1 LNRRHKLLLELLEG
15 CGAGLHA
22 LLTRL
27 TLREDVAEE
36 LMQELFIKLSK
47 ARGLEK
53 VSNLPAYA
61 RRAAIN
67 MAFDWHRRRQN
78 MTVALDSVGEAASG
92 QRSPLAKMIEAERL
106 EEVLAGVGKLNASIR
121 EVFVLRHI
129 QQLDYDEIARQT
141 GKTTHQARALC
152 HKALKRLRNLL
163 DIDSRSSDK
172 EASYAPN
179 R

>member
-1 LNRRHKLLLELLEG
+1 MNQRHRLLLELLEG
-15 CGAGLHA
+15 HGRGLHG

-27 TLREDVAEE
+27 TLREDAAEE

-47 ARGLEK
+47 ANGLEK

-67 MAFDWHRRRQN
+67 LAFDWHRRRKN
-78 MTVALDSVGEAASG
+78 AMAGLDSVGEAASG
-92 QRSPLAKMIEAERL
+92 ERSALAKMIEAERL
-106 EEVLAGVGKLNASIR
+106 EEVLAGVGKLNGSLR

-129 QQLDYDEIARQT
+129 QQLGYDEIAEQT
-141 GKTTHQARALC
+141 GRTSHQVRALC
-152 HKALKRLRNLL
+152 NKALKRLRNLL

-172 EASYAPN
+172 EAKYGP